1 MPLNASHL
9 NDRLAEVRAYLDACG
24 ERGWI
29 AVIDQAI
36 AESIS
41 EASLARKVRSWNGG
55 MGSLNDVYL
64 CPQNGHQVSESEV
77 SSANERLGRLATALF
92 SAADEA
98 LRD

>member
-9 NDRLAEVRAYLDACG
+9 NDRLAEVRAYLDARG
-24 ERGWI
+24 ERGWV

-64 CPQNGHQVSESEV
+64 CPQNGHQVSDGEV
-77 SSANERLGRLATALF
+77 SSANERLGQLATALF
-92 SAADEA
+92 EAADEA
-98 LRD
+98 LHD